1 MGRYLLEK
9 NKIKEMKRIITSSII
24 ASALIVGLTSVNS
37 CSKVDDIIDNISIP
51 VPFAI
56 NVNKN
61 NLDIPFIVGTEYVKS
76 PSIPLGINLDAEIKE
91 RFQGMS
97 VDNVKSAKL
106 ASLSIGYVSS
116 TNGTKLNAVSDAK
129 VWISAPNQTDRI
141 IATVTNNT
149 SADALS
155 FTPVTTEPE
164 AELMNYLKSPQ
175 VAIYLEIK
183 GPDNKIDQMKININS
198 SFRIQVGF

>member
-1 MGRYLLEK
+1 MLEK

>member
-1 MGRYLLEK
+1 
-9 NKIKEMKRIITSSII
+9 MKRIITSSII

-129 VWISAPNQTDRI
+129 VWISAPNQADRI

-155 FTPVTTEPE
+155 FTPVTTEQE

>member
-1 MGRYLLEK
+1 
-9 NKIKEMKRIITSSII
+9 MKRIITSSIL
-24 ASALIVGLTSVNS
+24 AFALIIGLSSVNS

-61 NLDIPFIVGTEYVKS
+61 NLDIPFVVGTEYVKS

-97 VDNVKSAKL
+97 ADNVKSARL

-129 VWISAPNQTDRI
+129 VWISAPNQTDRV

-149 SADALS
+149 SPDALS
-155 FTPVTTEPE
+155 FTPVTTEQE

-175 VAIYLEIK
+175 VSIYLEIK
-183 GPDNKIDQMKININS
+183 GPENKIDQMKININS
-198 SFRIQVGF
+198 SFKIQVGF